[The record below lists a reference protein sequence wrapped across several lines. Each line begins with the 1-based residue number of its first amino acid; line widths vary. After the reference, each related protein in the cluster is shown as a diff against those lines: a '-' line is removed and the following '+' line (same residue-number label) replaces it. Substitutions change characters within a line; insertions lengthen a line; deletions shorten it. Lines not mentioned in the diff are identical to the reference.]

1 VAADLYRQGRLLLAG
16 DAAHVHSPVGGQGM
30 NTGIQDAV
38 DLGQAFVTLTDRA
51 TAWPPSLTRPLE
63 PLATL

>member
-1 VAADLYRQGRLLLAG
+1 
-16 DAAHVHSPVGGQGM
+16 M